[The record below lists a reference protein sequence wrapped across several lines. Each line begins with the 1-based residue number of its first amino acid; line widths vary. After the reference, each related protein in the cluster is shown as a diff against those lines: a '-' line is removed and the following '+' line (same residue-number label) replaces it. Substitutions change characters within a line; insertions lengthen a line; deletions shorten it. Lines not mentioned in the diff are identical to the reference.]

1 MDVFLGLLEEF
12 KKKNKEFVAAIN
24 CGKVT
29 VKINAI
35 NGEMVTLHETDT
47 DNRYD
52 LHYTQVVICSKSEG
66 S

>member
-1 MDVFLGLLEEF
+1 MDTFLGLLDEY
-12 KKKNKEFVAAIN
+12 KKKDKEFVAAIN

-29 VKINAI
+29 VKINDI
-35 NGEMVTLHETDT
+35 NGEMVTLHEVDA

-52 LHYTQVVICSKSEG
+52 LHYTQVVICSKSQG